1 MAASAVDGKGGDV
14 LMTDTD
20 EWLECE
26 WDALNE
32 QCLTLVDPKGISDLC
47 WIHEQ
52 QRLEEDAADTATDM
66 AREDW

>member
-1 MAASAVDGKGGDV
+1 
-14 LMTDTD
+14 MTDTD